1 MSPGCHWAAKAQRT
15 PSNKTYASLAAAAVL
30 AAWAAG
36 ASLAAAA
43 EAPRWPSAED
53 MARALRERPMPQV
66 PHRTNPPNQSSLPKV
81 PNLHN
86 LPNTAN
92 SPGTTPSNSIDIE
105 TLARSASRLNDTADR
120 QESASP
126 VRIFITLDMPRPS
139 LRLLAEQASR
149 GGATLVLRGLK
160 NQSMRQTVAA
170 VGDILGAPITPDGA
184 IKGAVKDASSSP
196 HWIID
201 PQAFERHGITRAPT
215 FAVDLGPMGISAS
228 EPEACRTHCA
238 EPEASVSPGTKGRH
252 RHVLIAGDVSLAH
265 ALQAIALEVPE
276 AAARVTPILTR
287 LQGGRPS
294 PATRQP

>member
-1 MSPGCHWAAKAQRT
+1 
-15 PSNKTYASLAAAAVL
+15 
-30 AAWAAG
+30 
-36 ASLAAAA
+36 
-43 EAPRWPSAED
+43 
-53 MARALRERPMPQV
+53 MARALRERPILQV
-66 PHRTNPPNQSSLPKV
+66 PHRTNPPSQSSLPKV
-81 PNLHN
+81 PNLYN
-86 LPNTAN
+86 LPNTAD
-92 SPGTTPSNSIDIE
+92 SPGTTPSNAINIE
-105 TLARSASRLNDTADR
+105 ALARSANRLNYTADR

-170 VGDILGAPITPDGA
+170 AGDVLGAPGTPDGA
-184 IKGAVKDASSSP
+184 IKGAVKGASSSP

-215 FAVDLGPMGISAS
+215 FAVDLGPTGTSAS

-238 EPEASVSPGTKGRH
+238 EPEAQAASPGAKGLN

-265 ALQAIALEVPE
+265 ALQAIAREVPE

-294 PATRQP
+294 PAKRQP

>member
-1 MSPGCHWAAKAQRT
+1 MNPGTHWATNARRT
-15 PSNKTYASLAAAAVL
+15 PSRRTYAILAATAVFAACAASASPAAAA
-30 AAWAAG
+30 AP
-36 ASLAAAA
+36 
-43 EAPRWPSAED
+43 PRWPSTED
-53 MARALRERPMPQV
+53 MARALRERPIPQV
-66 PHRTNPPNQSSLPKV
+66 PHRTNPPSHSSLPKV

-92 SPGTTPSNSIDIE
+92 SPGTAPSNAIDIE
-105 TLARSASRLNDTADR
+105 ALARSASRLNDTADG

-126 VRIFITLDMPRPS
+126 VRIFITLDMPGPS

-160 NQSMRQTVAA
+160 NQSMRQTVAT
-170 VGDILGAPITPDGA
+170 VGDILGAPGTPDGA
-184 IKGAVKDASSSP
+184 VTGASPSP

-215 FAVDLGPMGISAS
+215 FAVDLGPMGTSAS
-228 EPEACRTHCA
+228 EPEACRAHCA
-238 EPEASVSPGTKGRH
+238 EPDAQAASPGAKGLN

-265 ALQAIALEVPE
+265 ALQAIAREVPE

-294 PATRQP
+294 PAKRQP